1 LIRSIDTRISFCFG
15 CVWGANF
22 NRWRRSVVLRWSGGA
37 KGVAL
42 LSLLPCAPPRPRAGG
57 RWRQARSASAAA
69 GGGDTPRQCCP
80 QRGGAAAGR
89 DPGSCLLPSA
99 HAVVGSVR
107 AVVLRDSRAAGR
119 SLAARAAPESAPP
132 RTTGVRSPWTTLRW
146 TQTCSAMAPLMYALR
161 CSCSPLPEERGKL
174 GWAHTTGARAGSTA
188 GMRAPGSARRSTVS
202 AAPASPSPPDAHPV
216 DTHCVRPS
224 PVQDGQYDDGMD
236 TEVNTDE
243 LEPDD
248 VWVRLQSSCPTP
260 QARSGWPRSG
270 GRAAPA

>member
-1 LIRSIDTRISFCFG
+1 MIRPVRHSIPGAGNTAANAPHRLRPTRPAASGKRQTQRLAAALGAARGKLSFLCGVTTFARVYRRNPLRGVCLQRVERENKPCLTFALIRSIDTRISFCFT
-15 CVWGANF
+15 VWGVKLSIAGGA
-22 NRWRRSVVLRWSGGA
+22 LWSCAGLAA

-80 QRGGAAAGR
+80 QRGGAAAGL

-161 CSCSPLPEERGKL
+161 CSCSPLPAGEGEARLGAHHRG
-174 GWAHTTGARAGSTA
+174 TGG
-188 GMRAPGSARRSTVS
+188 
-202 AAPASPSPPDAHPV
+202 
-216 DTHCVRPS
+216 
-224 PVQDGQYDDGMD
+224 
-236 TEVNTDE
+236 
-243 LEPDD
+243 
-248 VWVRLQSSCPTP
+248 
-260 QARSGWPRSG
+260 
-270 GRAAPA
+270 